1 MAGGRSVIPADS
13 QSGRS
18 RQKEAFA
25 EGRERKGVKGVE
37 VGDRARGWKDGDHV
51 MLNKAVWIISIL
63 FRPQSRLKLMK

>member
-25 EGRERKGVKGVE
+25 EGRERNGGERGGGGGQGAWVE
-37 VGDRARGWKDGDHV
+37 RGG
-51 MLNKAVWIISIL
+51 
-63 FRPQSRLKLMK
+63 SRDAQ